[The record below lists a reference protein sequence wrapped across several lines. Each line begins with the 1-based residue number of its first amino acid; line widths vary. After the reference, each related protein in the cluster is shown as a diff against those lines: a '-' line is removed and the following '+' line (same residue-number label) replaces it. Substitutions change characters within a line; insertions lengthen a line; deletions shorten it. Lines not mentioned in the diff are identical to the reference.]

1 VCLWVFFHLNYSLI
15 VLRHLF
21 KNPSLSSALQSIIAR
36 VIIAMLVTFPR
47 IPSSQ
52 ASDPVFML
60 SLTNK
65 VKEMSLLIGS
75 GTTGAMCKALPYVI
89 EASLAFE
96 HSDVS
101 SVFSNLW
108 EGIIRTDSLSQF
120 QRQLELLL
128 HPRLPP
134 ILQSLPHLE
143 SLSLFKAE
151 ESHEEA
157 NIISSLTVKG
167 VQSQEPEV
175 VEEDVD
181 MENPILNG
189 APKEVAAQ
197 KQPTVFQQQHK
208 LDEMSSQYEPSN
220 TISRSKV
227 APVVPET
234 VKSNSTAWFPSIDK
248 VITEAAPSPL
258 ATISKDVFRLPT
270 PVETIYDEE
279 DEVGNIPPI
288 NMSSDSESDDI

>member
-1 VCLWVFFHLNYSLI
+1 
-15 VLRHLF
+15 
-21 KNPSLSSALQSIIAR
+21 
-36 VIIAMLVTFPR
+36 
-47 IPSSQ
+47 
-52 ASDPVFML
+52 ML

-65 VKEMSLLIGS
+65 VEEMSLLIGS
-75 GTTGAMCKALPYVI
+75 GTTGAMCKALPYII
-89 EASLAFE
+89 EASLSYQ
-96 HSDVS
+96 HSNVS
-101 SVFSNLW
+101 SIFYNLW

-120 QRQLELLL
+120 QSQLELLL

-134 ILQSLPHLE
+134 ILRSLPHLE

-157 NIISSLTVKG
+157 NIVSSLTVKAA
-167 VQSQEPEV
+167 QPQEPEV

-181 MENPILNG
+181 MENPILND

-208 LDEMSSQYEPSN
+208 LNEMSSQYKPSN

-227 APVVPET
+227 EPVVSET
-234 VKSNSTAWFPSIDK
+234 IKPNSTAWFPSIEN
-248 VITEAAPSPL
+248 VTMEAAPSPL
-258 ATISKDVFRLPT
+258 ATISKDVFRLPI
-270 PVETIYDEE
+270 PVETTYDDE
-279 DEVGNIPPI
+279 DEVGDIPLI

>member
-1 VCLWVFFHLNYSLI
+1 
-15 VLRHLF
+15 
-21 KNPSLSSALQSIIAR
+21 
-36 VIIAMLVTFPR
+36 MLVTFPR

-65 VKEMSLLIGS
+65 VEEMSLLIGS

-89 EASLAFE
+89 EASLSFQ

-101 SVFSNLW
+101 PVIHNLC
-108 EGIIRTDSLSQF
+108 EGIIRTDFPSQL

-134 ILQSLPHLE
+134 ILRSLPHLE

-167 VQSQEPEV
+167 AQPQEPEV
-175 VEEDVD
+175 IEEDVD
-181 MENPILNG
+181 MENPTLND
-189 APKEVAAQ
+189 APEEVAAQ
-197 KQPTVFQQQHK
+197 KQPTISQQQHK
-208 LDEMSSQYEPSN
+208 LNEMPSQYEPSN
-220 TISRSKV
+220 TVLRSEV
-227 APVVPET
+227 EPAVSET
-234 VKSNSTAWFPSIDK
+234 AKSNSTAWFPSIEN
-248 VITEAAPSPL
+248 VTMEEAAPRPL
-258 ATISKDVFRLPT
+258 ATISKDVSRLPM
-270 PVETIYDEE
+270 PVEATYDDE

-288 NMSSDSESDDI
+288 NMSSDSENDDI